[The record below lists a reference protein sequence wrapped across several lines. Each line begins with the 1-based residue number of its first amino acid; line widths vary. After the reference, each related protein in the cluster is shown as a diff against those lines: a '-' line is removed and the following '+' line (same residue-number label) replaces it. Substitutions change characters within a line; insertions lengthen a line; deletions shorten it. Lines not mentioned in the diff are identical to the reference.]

1 MGKGLFSPFQKQ
13 FVMTE
18 FTLSLSG
25 EKKIILKEV
34 ENTLAFLP
42 SSSSHGRPG
51 VSSTASLAPSP
62 PTGFHKH
69 LAKLNAAE
77 LAWLLG
83 SSND

>member
-18 FTLSLSG
+18 FTLRLSG
-25 EKKIILKEV
+25 EKIILKEV

-42 SSSSHGRPG
+42 LSSSHGRPG
-51 VSSTASLAPSP
+51 VSSIASLAPSP